1 MCLTSWRDSMQELL
15 DSQRNK
21 LTERND
27 AFESMVK
34 ALKEETMATTMT
46 LSTRIEELEGELA
59 LGQAAVGKRVASA
72 ALSNKDVPK
81 LKEFLGARSACVVDN
96 FLWRMENYFRAKGIA
111 DDEVKFYP
119 KFTEEEARAKL

>member
-1 MCLTSWRDSMQELL
+1 MCLSSQRDSMQELL

-27 AFESMVK
+27 ALESMAK

-59 LGQAAVGKRVASA
+59 LCRAVVGKGVASV

-81 LKEFLGARSACVVDN
+81 LK
-96 FLWRMENYFRAKGIA
+96 
-111 DDEVKFYP
+111 
-119 KFTEEEARAKL
+119 